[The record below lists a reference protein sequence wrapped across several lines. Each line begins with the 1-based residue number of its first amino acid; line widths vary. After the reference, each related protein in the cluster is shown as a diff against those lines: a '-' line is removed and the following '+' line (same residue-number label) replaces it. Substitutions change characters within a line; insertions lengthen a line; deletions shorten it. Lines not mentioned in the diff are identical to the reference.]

1 VLAQGATV
9 LLITDGLD
17 RDNADGLA
25 RAVERLHKSCRQL
38 IWLNPLLRYGGYQP
52 KSMGAKAIMPHVD
65 AFRAVHS
72 LESLEDLAQALAK
85 PAGTRQEGLS
95 RWLEMVET

>member
-1 VLAQGATV
+1 
-9 LLITDGLD
+9 
-17 RDNADGLA
+17 
-25 RAVERLHKSCRQL
+25 
-38 IWLNPLLRYGGYQP
+38 
-52 KSMGAKAIMPHVD
+52 MGAKAIMPHVD

>member
-1 VLAQGATV
+1 V

-17 RDNADGLA
+17 RDNAERLQ